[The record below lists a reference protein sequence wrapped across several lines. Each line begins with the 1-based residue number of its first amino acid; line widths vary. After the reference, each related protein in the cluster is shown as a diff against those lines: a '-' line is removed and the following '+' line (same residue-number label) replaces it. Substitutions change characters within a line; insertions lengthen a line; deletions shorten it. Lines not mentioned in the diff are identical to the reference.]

1 MEAHMSTQTS
11 TRMRIRMPISKLSR
25 RAFVSLAGASVFAG
39 AFSTSALAVNEAQAT
54 ALIEKAVADINKVI
68 SSGKPVN
75 AMIKDFE
82 RIFAKYA
89 DVNILARSALGPD
102 ARTAS
107 KSQLRNYTKAF
118 QGYIARKYGKRFK
131 EFEGGKV
138 DVIGGRAVKSFYE
151 VKTRVT
157 LRGQAPF
164 EVNFLVSDKS
174 GQNRF
179 FDMIIEGISLRLS
192 EKAEIGAMLDRRNG
206 NIDQLAQ
213 DLSRAG

>member
-1 MEAHMSTQTS
+1 MPTSKHTRRGFMSLLTATAI
-11 TRMRIRMPISKLSR
+11 TGALS
-25 RAFVSLAGASVFAG
+25 SP
-39 AFSTSALAVNEAQAT
+39 ALATNEAQAT
-54 ALIEKAVADINKVI
+54 ALIEKAVTDINKVI
-68 SSGKPVN
+68 SAGKPLN
-75 AMIKDFE
+75 SMIKDFE

-107 KSQLRNYTKAF
+107 KSQLRAYTKAF
-118 QGYIARKYGKRFK
+118 QGYIARKYGKRFN
-131 EFEGGKV
+131 EFVGGKV
-138 DVIGGRAVKSFYE
+138 DVVSGRSVKSFYE
-151 VKTRVT
+151 VKTQVT

-206 NIDQLAQ
+206 DLDLLIQ
-213 DLSRAG
+213 DLSKAG

>member
-1 MEAHMSTQTS
+1 
-11 TRMRIRMPISKLSR
+11 MPISKLSR
-25 RAFVSLAGASVFAG
+25 RSFMSFVGASLVAGAAAG
-39 AFSTSALAVNEAQAT
+39 PALATNEAQAT

-82 RIFAKYA
+82 RIFVKYA

-102 ARTAS
+102 ARSAS
-107 KSQLRNYTKAF
+107 NSQLKSYTKAF
-118 QGYIARKYGKRFK
+118 QGYIARKYGKRFN
-131 EFEGGKV
+131 EFVGGKV
-138 DVIGGRAVKSFYE
+138 DVVSGRPVKSFYE
-151 VKTRVT
+151 VKTQVT

-192 EKAEIGAMLDRRNG
+192 EKSEIGALLDRNNG
-206 NIDQLAQ
+206 NIDGLIR
-213 DLSRAG
+213 DLNKAG